1 MNAAAIFL
9 PAQQRRAIDAVL
21 DDVARGDTALYCE
34 LLARLLEANAND
46 LTRLTDAA
54 RAHDWPTVR
63 ACAHR
68 IKGSGGL
75 ARCQPLVAT
84 AHALEDAARSYHSV
98 AVTTSMPHFLAVA
111 NEFNEVLRLLLE
123 AARLTQSEHS
133 IHGMDVQCIA
143 RTGTLSACTGKTG

>member
-1 MNAAAIFL
+1 MNATAIFL

-21 DDVARGDTALYCE
+21 DEVARGDTALYCE

-46 LTRLTDAA
+46 LAQLTDAA
-54 RAHDWPTVR
+54 SAHDWPTVR

-84 AHALEDAARSYHSV
+84 ADALEDAARGHHST
-98 AVTTSMPHFLAVA
+98 AITTRMPHFLAVA
-111 NEFNEVLRLLLE
+111 NAFNEVLRLLLE
-123 AARLTQSEHS
+123 AARFNQSEHS
-133 IHGMDVQCIA
+133 IHGMDVQCVA
-143 RTGTLSACTGKTG
+143 RTGKLSACTGKTG